1 MRVTARD
8 AAPGAPTGDLAAAPN
23 AGAPERPLANR
34 EFRGIIAAQ
43 VTSECG
49 DQIAAIALSYL
60 VYTRSNS
67 AFLAA
72 ATYAVQYLPLTLGSV
87 FLAPLVDRLS
97 RRRVMLVA
105 DLARGAIAAALV
117 VLASI
122 HGISVGV
129 LIGVVLVGSC
139 FSPPYSAAR
148 SSMVPDLFDGGPTYL
163 SAVAI
168 GRILQQVDQVFG
180 FALGGVIVAV
190 VSPRG
195 ALAIDAVTFI
205 VSFLITAREV
215 RERPA
220 VLAGARPTVSSLMRE
235 VGPTVAV
242 VLASPSRRALLW
254 LSGGGL
260 LFLIAPES
268 LAVAYAREHGHGA
281 VAAGLLTASQPLGV
295 AVGAWVFINL
305 VPARRQGRWLLA
317 LAWTGGLLLT
327 FTAFVP
333 PIWLTFL
340 LWMAS
345 GAMQSFLVVTIAAY
359 NISTE
364 RSLRGRANGV
374 AAAVI
379 FIAQGLGFLVW
390 GAVGSWRGAAA
401 GVAWAGVVGLLIM
414 SLIRYWWPTDDIAGA
429 WRKLEATPRTT

>member
-1 MRVTARD
+1 MRVAARE
-8 AAPGAPTGDLAAAPN
+8 AAPVAEA
-23 AGAPERPLANR
+23 APERALANR
-34 EFRGIIAAQ
+34 EFRGIVAAQ

-60 VYTRSNS
+60 VYSRSNS
-67 AFLAA
+67 PFLAA
-72 ATYAVQYLPLTLGSV
+72 ATYAVRYLPLTLGSV
-87 FLAPLVDRLS
+87 LLAPLVDRLS

-105 DLARGAIAAALV
+105 DLGRGAIAVALV
-117 VLASI
+117 VLTSI

-129 LIGVVLVGSC
+129 LIGFVLLGSC
-139 FSPPYSAAR
+139 FTPPYSAAR
-148 SSMVPDLFDGGPTYL
+148 SSMLPDLFESGPAYV

-220 VLAGARPTVSSLMRE
+220 VLAGARLTVSLLARE
-235 VGPTVAV
+235 IGPTVVV
-242 VLASPSRRALLW
+242 VLASRSRRALLW
-254 LSGGGL
+254 LSGGAL

-281 VAAGLLTASQPLGV
+281 VAAGLLTAAQPLGI
-295 AVGAWVFINL
+295 AVGAWAFINF
-305 VPARRQGRWLLA
+305 VPARHQGRWLLP
-317 LAWTGGLLLT
+317 LAWGGAFVLT
-327 FTAFVP
+327 LTAFVP
-333 PIWLTFL
+333 PIWLTFV
-340 LWMAS
+340 LWTAS
-345 GAMQSFLVVTIAAY
+345 GAMQCFLVATIAAY
-359 NISTE
+359 NMSTE

-374 AAAVI
+374 AAAAI

-390 GAVGSWRGAAA
+390 GAVGTWRGAAA
-401 GVAWAGVVGLLIM
+401 GVAWAGVIGLLIM
-414 SLIRYWWPTDDIAGA
+414 GLVRFWWPTEEIAGA
-429 WRKLEATPRTT
+429 WRKLEAAQRPA

>member
-8 AAPGAPTGDLAAAPN
+8 ADPVAEAAT
-23 AGAPERPLANR
+23 ERALANR
-34 EFRGIIAAQ
+34 EFRGIVAAQ

-60 VYTRSNS
+60 VYSRSNS
-67 AFLAA
+67 PFLAA
-72 ATYAVQYLPLTLGSV
+72 ATYAVRYLPLTLGSV
-87 FLAPLVDRLS
+87 LLAPLVDRLS

-105 DLARGAIAAALV
+105 DLSRGAIAAALV
-117 VLASI
+117 VLTSI

-129 LIGVVLVGSC
+129 LIGFVLLGSC
-139 FSPPYSAAR
+139 FTPPYAAAR
-148 SSMVPDLFDGGPTYL
+148 SSMLPDLFESGPAYV

-195 ALAIDAVTFI
+195 ALAIDAVTFV

-220 VLAGARPTVSSLMRE
+220 VLAGARPTVSSLARE
-235 VGPTVAV
+235 IGPTVVV
-242 VLASPSRRALLW
+242 VLASRSRRALLW
-254 LSGGGL
+254 LSGGAL

-281 VAAGLLTASQPLGV
+281 VAAGLLTAAQPLGV
-295 AVGAWVFINL
+295 AVGAWAFINV
-305 VPARRQGRWLLA
+305 VPARHQGRWLLP
-317 LAWTGGLLLT
+317 LAWGGAFVLT
-327 FTAFVP
+327 LTAFVP
-333 PIWLTFL
+333 PIWLTFV
-340 LWMAS
+340 LWTAS
-345 GAMQSFLVVTIAAY
+345 GAMQCFLVATIAAY
-359 NISTE
+359 NMSTE

-374 AAAVI
+374 AAAAI

-390 GAVGSWRGAAA
+390 GAVGTWRGAAA
-401 GVAWAGVVGLLIM
+401 GVAWAGVMGLLIM
-414 SLIRYWWPTDDIAGA
+414 GLVRFWWPTEEIAGA
-429 WRKLEATPRTT
+429 WRKLEAAQRPA

>member
-1 MRVTARD
+1 MRVTAREAD
-8 AAPGAPTGDLAAAPN
+8 PVAEAAT
-23 AGAPERPLANR
+23 ERALANR

-60 VYTRSNS
+60 VYSRSNS
-67 AFLAA
+67 PFLAA
-72 ATYAVQYLPLTLGSV
+72 ATYAVRYLPLTLGSV
-87 FLAPLVDRLS
+87 LLAPLVDRLS

-105 DLARGAIAAALV
+105 DLSRGVIAAALV
-117 VLASI
+117 VLTSI

-129 LIGVVLVGSC
+129 LIGFVLLGSC
-139 FSPPYSAAR
+139 FTPPYSAAR
-148 SSMVPDLFDGGPTYL
+148 SSMLPDLFEGGPAYV

-220 VLAGARPTVSSLMRE
+220 VLAGARPTVSSLARE
-235 VGPTVAV
+235 IGPTVVV
-242 VLASPSRRALLW
+242 VLASRSRRALLW
-254 LSGGGL
+254 LSGGAL

-281 VAAGLLTASQPLGV
+281 VAAGLLTAAQPLGI
-295 AVGAWVFINL
+295 AVGAWAFINF
-305 VPARRQGRWLLA
+305 VPARHQGRWLLP
-317 LAWTGGLLLT
+317 LAWGGAFMLT
-327 FTAFVP
+327 LTAFVP
-333 PIWLTFL
+333 PIWLTFV
-340 LWMAS
+340 LWTAS
-345 GAMQSFLVVTIAAY
+345 GAMQCFLVATIAAY
-359 NISTE
+359 NMSTE

-374 AAAVI
+374 AAAAI

-390 GAVGSWRGAAA
+390 GAVGTWRGAAA
-401 GVAWAGVVGLLIM
+401 GVAWAGVIGLLIM
-414 SLIRYWWPTDDIAGA
+414 GLVRFWWPTEEIADA
-429 WRKLEATPRTT
+429 WRKLEAAQRPA